1 MTNEGPLAC
10 SFLSPTP
17 EEETAM
23 NSRAAIELRVKD
35 FVADLERLVRT
46 AALDV
51 VQAALGDGGEA
62 KSLAPRPAARGP
74 SARTTAAT
82 KPAATKPAA
91 TKPAA
96 AKAVEAA
103 AEGSV
108 PAEASPSKPSTAG
121 KSVAPATVAKSETPK
136 GATGKSAEA
145 RAAGESEG
153 RRKGQKRT
161 QAELAALQARLEG
174 FVKANDGKRIEE
186 ISKSLGVPTSDLAGP
201 MKKLIDGAKV
211 RTTGERRATRYY
223 SARRK

>member
-1 MTNEGPLAC
+1 
-10 SFLSPTP
+10 
-17 EEETAM
+17 M

-51 VQAALGDGGEA
+51 LQAALGDGGEA

-74 SARTTAAT
+74 SARTT
-82 KPAATKPAA
+82 AA

-136 GATGKSAEA
+136 GATGRSAEA
-145 RAAGESEG
+145 RAAGKSEG

>member
-1 MTNEGPLAC
+1 
-10 SFLSPTP
+10 
-17 EEETAM
+17 
-23 NSRAAIELRVKD
+23 
-35 FVADLERLVRT
+35 
-46 AALDV
+46 
-51 VQAALGDGGEA
+51 
-62 KSLAPRPAARGP
+62 
-74 SARTTAAT
+74 
-82 KPAATKPAA
+82 
-91 TKPAA
+91 
-96 AKAVEAA
+96 
-103 AEGSV
+103 
-108 PAEASPSKPSTAG
+108 
-121 KSVAPATVAKSETPK
+121 VAPATVAKSETPK

-145 RAAGESEG
+145 RAAGKSEG

>member
-62 KSLAPRPAARGP
+62 KSLPPRPAARGP
-74 SARTTAAT
+74 SARTT
-82 KPAATKPAA
+82 AA

-108 PAEASPSKPSTAG
+108 PAEASPSKPSTAA
-121 KSVAPATVAKSETPK
+121 KSVASATVAKSETPK
-136 GATGKSAEA
+136 GATGRSAEA
-145 RAAGESEG
+145 RAAGKSEG

>member
-1 MTNEGPLAC
+1 
-10 SFLSPTP
+10 
-17 EEETAM
+17 M

-51 VQAALGDGGEA
+51 LQAALGDGGEA

-74 SARTTAAT
+74 SVRTTAAT
-82 KPAATKPAA
+82 RPAA

-145 RAAGESEG
+145 RAAGKSEG

>member
-82 KPAATKPAA
+82 KPAA
-91 TKPAA
+91 

-108 PAEASPSKPSTAG
+108 PAEASPSKPSTAA
-121 KSVAPATVAKSETPK
+121 KSVASATVAKSETPK
-136 GATGKSAEA
+136 GATGRSAEA
-145 RAAGESEG
+145 RAAGKSEG

>member
-62 KSLAPRPAARGP
+62 KSLA
-74 SARTTAAT
+74 
-82 KPAATKPAA
+82 

-108 PAEASPSKPSTAG
+108 PAEASPSKPSTAA
-121 KSVAPATVAKSETPK
+121 KSVASATVAKSETPK
-136 GATGKSAEA
+136 GATGRSAEA
-145 RAAGESEG
+145 RAAGKSEG

>member
-1 MTNEGPLAC
+1 
-10 SFLSPTP
+10 
-17 EEETAM
+17 M

-82 KPAATKPAA
+82 KPAA
-91 TKPAA
+91 

-108 PAEASPSKPSTAG
+108 PAEASPSKPSTAA
-121 KSVAPATVAKSETPK
+121 KSVASATVAKSETPK
-136 GATGKSAEA
+136 GATGRSAEA
-145 RAAGESEG
+145 RAAGKSEG

>member
-1 MTNEGPLAC
+1 MKNEGPLAC
-10 SFLSPTP
+10 SFLGPTP

-51 VQAALGDGGEA
+51 LQAALGDGGEA

-145 RAAGESEG
+145 RAAGKSEG

>member
-1 MTNEGPLAC
+1 MKNEGPLAC
-10 SFLSPTP
+10 SFLGPTP

-51 VQAALGDGGEA
+51 LQAALGDGGEA

-74 SARTTAAT
+74 SARTT
-82 KPAATKPAA
+82 AATKPAA

-145 RAAGESEG
+145 RAAGKSEG